1 MWHCH
6 LHKNAYSNKNIIY
19 FRKTHSNKKVETIES
34 GYLHMRIKGGRNKKE
49 DILFKKCDIK
59 KWDRMEA

>member
-1 MWHCH
+1 MHTQIRT
-6 LHKNAYSNKNIIY
+6 LYILEK
-19 FRKTHSNKKVETIES
+19 HSNKKVETTDS

-59 KWDRMEA
+59 K